1 MQAPNPYSDYLI
13 DPSFQ
18 GVKRLFVL
26 LFENSTDRKVPT
38 KYYLPTVEI
47 KDYNIMI
54 DKYYDGQNVFDQ
66 PVKNYLNAYY
76 KIWKLAI
83 GQGSDYTTGCLLN
96 YNYFNNY
103 YKMITTDLSKQE
115 ALDADPKTIQKIN
128 FTGNLA

>member
-1 MQAPNPYSDYLI
+1 MQAPNLYSDYLI

-103 YKMITTDLSKQE
+103 YKMITTDISKQE